1 MKGLNLDYIKIL
13 FAIAWSDSEL
23 QKEEQDLLS
32 EVIASL
38 DFSDKEKEI
47 SLKFRETPLFFEDI
61 ENIDYKQFSY
71 DQKMHILLLAGS
83 VVKADGVVTDEEVT
97 FVDKLKKL
105 LGLGDIN
112 IDDIIS
118 DIEDSIDIFG

>member
-38 DFSDKEKEI
+38 DFSDEEKEV
-47 SLKFRETPLFFEDI
+47 SLNWRKTPLCFEDI
-61 ENIDYKQFSY
+61 ENIDYGQFSL

-83 VVKADGVVTDEEVT
+83 VVKADGVVTNEEVT
-97 FVDKLKKL
+97 FVDKLKGL
-105 LGLGDIN
+105 LGLEDID

>member
-47 SLKFRETPLFFEDI
+47 SQKFRETPLFFEDI
-61 ENIDYKQFSY
+61 ESIDYKQFSY